1 MSKFSGAYAEE
12 LDTADFVLPAYW
24 ASYLVNGDASG
35 LQDGE
40 QEEIDHWVDN
50 CQVDAIVN
58 NGNVTSYK
66 TLAGCLNVS
75 EESHFSY
82 WNDANTGLG
91 GDVLTYTF
99 ALSPVREVVTE
110 EI

>member
-1 MSKFSGAYAEE
+1 MI
-12 LDTADFVLPAYW
+12 DTADFVLPAYW

-40 QEEIDHWVDN
+40 QEEIDHWVDARY
-50 CQVDAIVN
+50 VDAHLSAD
-58 NGNVTSYK
+58 GTHTSYK

-110 EI
+110 ESVTKP